1 MRTTLYAARASVLK
15 AVAQITMNSLRA
27 PRIRTAW
34 LVAVAALL
42 FVSPA
47 VAQIST
53 SEPAPPAAL
62 PDDPSTLL
70 QTPTP
75 AEQAQKFPD
84 PGTPPTRR
92 QANAERTASL
102 HLKYIPAGWKVL
114 PLTRQDKVLLG
125 LKDLY
130 SPISVGTYVV
140 SAGYSH
146 LTNGQPNFGTDGN
159 AFAQRFGAAFVRDSS
174 EGIFTDAV
182 FAPLLHE
189 DPRYY
194 VEGSHYSL
202 VHRTLYAITRPL
214 ITRTDSGRSTPNGA
228 LLLGY
233 AGASALS
240 YTYYP
245 RSNRNF
251 HDTAATFGG
260 GIGGAALGFAITEFT
275 SPLLQKLHMA
285 PR

>member
-1 MRTTLYAARASVLK
+1 
-15 AVAQITMNSLRA
+15 MNSQRPTQLLA
-27 PRIRTAW
+27 PVVAI
-34 LVAVAALL
+34 VAVSIVPAAISRAQSERLQPL
-42 FVSPA
+42 TVV
-47 VAQIST
+47 VA
-53 SEPAPPAAL
+53 APPALSAQDGSAL

-70 QTPTP
+70 AASQS
-75 AEQAQKFPD
+75 AQEKAQKFPD
-84 PGTPPTRR
+84 PNVPPTRR
-92 QANAERTASL
+92 QARAERIASL

-114 PLTRQDKVLLG
+114 PLTRHDKVLLG

-130 SPISVGTYVV
+130 NPFQVGTIVV
-140 SAGYSH
+140 AAGYSH
-146 LTNGQPNFGTDGN
+146 LANGQPNFGTNSG
-159 AFAQRFGAAFVRDSS
+159 AFAQRFGAAYARDTS

-182 FAPLLHE
+182 FAPLLHQ

-194 VEGSHYSL
+194 VEGPDDSII
-202 VHRTLYAITRPL
+202 HRTLYAITRPL
-214 ITRTDSGRSTPNGA
+214 ITRTDSGRAAPNGA

-251 HDTAATFGG
+251 HDTAATFAG
-260 GIGGAALGFAITEFT
+260 GIGGSALGFAVTEFA
-275 SPLLQKLHMA
+275 SPLLQKLHLA

>member
-1 MRTTLYAARASVLK
+1 LFRLPLAA
-15 AVAQITMNSLRA
+15 
-27 PRIRTAW
+27 AW
-34 LVAVAALL
+34 LLSLASASAQTMAAT
-42 FVSPA
+42 SPTLA
-47 VAQIST
+47 SASESST
-53 SEPAPPAAL
+53 PIQDDAILPQDPA
-62 PDDPSTLL
+62 TLL
-70 QTPTP
+70 TVAGQSDQ
-75 AEQAQKFPD
+75 EKAQKFPD
-84 PGTPPTRR
+84 PNVPPTRA
-92 QANAERTASL
+92 QARAERIASL

-125 LKDLY
+125 LKDIY
-130 SPISVGTYVV
+130 NPFQIGTIMV

-146 LTNGQPNFGTDGN
+146 LVNGQPNFGTNGD
-159 AFAQRFGAAFVRDSS
+159 AFAQRFGAAFARDTS

-182 FAPLLHE
+182 FAPLLHQ

-194 VEGSHYSL
+194 VEGPDHSL
-202 VHRTLYAITRPL
+202 AHRTLYAITRPL
-214 ITRTDSGRSTPNGA
+214 ITRTDSGRPTPNGA

-260 GIGGAALGFAITEFT
+260 GIGGAALGFAVTEFA
-275 SPLLQKLHMA
+275 SPLLQKLHLA